1 MRSLRSRSFAQKKER
16 ERALVLYLPVCLALS
31 LYRSLF
37 CTFVL
42 VRVFSIFPFFFF
54 VLFCTFQ
61 LAQRLRS
68 QRRNAESSSL
78 RPAYKLNRRAP
89 ELNPPL
95 TIISIPIAGHFPYKT
110 FRNKANVT
118 QTRARNR
125 ECNNSNKLRY
135 IIKYQIS
142 SSR

>member
-1 MRSLRSRSFAQKKER
+1 MRSLRSRSFAQKRER
-16 ERALVLYLPVCLALS
+16 ESARSQSARLSCSFSLS
-31 LYRSLF
+31 LSLLYIRF
-37 CTFVL
+37 GACFFH
-42 VRVFSIFPFFFF
+42 FSIFFFF

-68 QRRNAESSSL
+68 QRRNAELSSL